1 MNTRKLTRTL
11 LPAAA
16 VLALALSGCAGGGQS
31 ADEDEP
37 LVLQFVPTRTDSDM
51 QAQAQPLASLLSDEL
66 GREVQVTIATDYS
79 TIIEA
84 MAAGQVDIGI
94 MPPATYVLAHD
105 QGAAEVLLQAQIPA
119 MDPDTATPTDMLVDS
134 FRGEIVVRADSGIES
149 LEDLRGATIAA
160 QNAASASGY
169 IFPVVELADAG
180 LDIHEDLTITTV
192 AGIDSAILAVLNG
205 DVDAA
210 FAFEGGRVLL
220 LSEIP
225 DITEQV
231 SVLYLTENRIPNDAI
246 AVQPSMD
253 ADLKQQV
260 KDAFLA
266 IAADPEGH
274 EIVSSLYSHQG
285 YAEADQAA
293 YDIVREYTERAGDL

>member
-1 MNTRKLTRTL
+1 MNTRKLTRAL
-11 LPAAA
+11 LPA
-16 VLALALSGCAGGGQS
+16 VALTLVLSGCAGS
-31 ADEDEP
+31 AADEDEP

-51 QAQAQPLASLLSDEL
+51 QAQAQPLADLLSAEL
-66 GREVQVTIATDYS
+66 DQEVEVTIATDYS

-119 MDPDTATPTDMLVDS
+119 MDPDTATPTDELVDS
-134 FRGEIVVRADSGIES
+134 FRGEILVRADSGIES
-149 LEDLRGATIAA
+149 LEDLRGASIAA

-169 IFPVVELADAG
+169 IFPVVEMADAG
-180 LDIHEDLTITTV
+180 LDIHEDVTITTV
-192 AGIDSAILAVLNG
+192 AGIDAAILAVLNG

-220 LSEIP
+220 LGEIP
-225 DITEQV
+225 DITDQV

-253 ADLKQQV
+253 DELKQRI

-266 IAADPEGH
+266 IAEDPEGH
-274 EIVSSLYSHQG
+274 EIVSSLYSHEG

-293 YDIVREYTERAGDL
+293 YDIVRDYTQRAGDL